1 MKYLM
6 ILIALITSGSLW
18 ADNELPACEG
28 SAKTWNAF
36 CSYAHYENNT
46 FMGIYVGEWSNG
58 RKHGQGTYTETK
70 GDKYSGSWK
79 RNKKSGQGTV
89 TYPDGSKY
97 ISEWT
102 NGKDKR
108 KNAKWIDISDKVLP
122 LCEGDAKT
130 WIACSHSFP
139 DGSNYFGQWKD
150 GKKNGQGI
158 LKYAD
163 GTKYSGEWKDGK
175 KHGQGRLN
183 WRTTNKYPDG
193 SGYIREQYS
202 GTWKNGKRHGPG
214 NFNGY
219 KTRYYGNWK
228 NDKKHGPG
236 FFVDRQTKKVYE
248 GTWKND
254 KKHGNGYSEYSDDS
268 KYIGEWK
275 EGNRNGIGIF
285 IYEDGSQYVGDWK
298 DNNKHQ
304 GKMFPVCND
313 IRDTWSDCSF
323 SIDGDSYAGEWKN
336 GKKHGQGTLT
346 YKNNDIYSGEWKQ
359 GKWDGQG
366 TYFRFEGNKKYIG
379 RMQNGSLHGVVSF
392 TSNDVVKEN
401 TIYFR
406 GKYHGISND
415 AILKFNAMCKS
426 EQEDSINKSEYA
438 YRIAV
443 RGLDKNLPLNVLR
456 EFSKNASQ
464 GLKTEISNAD
474 YIYKNCII

>member
-1 MKYLM
+1 
-6 ILIALITSGSLW
+6 
-18 ADNELPACEG
+18 
-28 SAKTWNAF
+28 
-36 CSYAHYENNT
+36 
-46 FMGIYVGEWSNG
+46 
-58 RKHGQGTYTETK
+58 
-70 GDKYSGSWK
+70 
-79 RNKKSGQGTV
+79 
-89 TYPDGSKY
+89 
-97 ISEWT
+97 
-102 NGKDKR
+102 
-108 KNAKWIDISDKVLP
+108 
-122 LCEGDAKT
+122 
-130 WIACSHSFP
+130 
-139 DGSNYFGQWKD
+139 
-150 GKKNGQGI
+150 
-158 LKYAD
+158 
-163 GTKYSGEWKDGK
+163 
-175 KHGQGRLN
+175 
-183 WRTTNKYPDG
+183 
-193 SGYIREQYS
+193 
-202 GTWKNGKRHGPG
+202 
-214 NFNGY
+214 
-219 KTRYYGNWK
+219 
-228 NDKKHGPG
+228 
-236 FFVDRQTKKVYE
+236 
-248 GTWKND
+248 
-254 KKHGNGYSEYSDDS
+254 
-268 KYIGEWK
+268 
-275 EGNRNGIGIF
+275 
-285 IYEDGSQYVGDWK
+285 
-298 DNNKHQ
+298 
-304 GKMFPVCND
+304 MFPVCND

-443 RGLDKNLPLNVLR
+443 RGLDKNLPLNVLE